1 MGTMVSGL
9 DLMLSKVASN
19 ETSAVF
25 NDILK
30 SWQSGKRNHCVS
42 SELTLPVVET
52 RGFTTVLIRFCRY
65 RGSFKN

>member
-1 MGTMVSGL
+1 MGTIVSGL

-52 RGFTTVLIRFCRY
+52 RGLRRF
-65 RGSFKN
+65 